1 MRIPLETIKTKLRN
15 GLTTR
20 VHAKIVATRTST
32 EFYLDGAKCIEC
44 PEEFKAHFY
53 LHELDNPKAM
63 FDATIRRRKARF
75 LEYSSNPD
83 KVELE
88 DYWTTH
94 PVIECNY
101 DPGTTLYTVKRSGF
115 APVSFTNCWLDDI
128 WIDPTHDAGGLVIE
142 SKETSF
148 KSTMNWAIYEVKYL
162 TPVMQVRDGFALC
175 TGSIIDVFQQ
185 YDEAVAFHDEELVSA
200 FEEALDDD

>member
-1 MRIPLETIKTKLRN
+1 MRIPLNAIKTKLRD

-32 EFYLDGAKCIEC
+32 EYYLDGAKCIEC

-53 LHELDNPKAM
+53 LHELDDPKAM
-63 FDATIRRRKARF
+63 FDATIRRRRARF
-75 LEYSSNPD
+75 LAIPDPD

-115 APVSFTNCWLDDI
+115 APVSFPNCWLDDI
-128 WIDPTHDAGGLVIE
+128 CIAGGADVGGLVLE
-142 SKETSF
+142 SKDTSF
-148 KSTMNWAIYEVKYL
+148 KSPMNWAIYEVKYL
-162 TPVMQVRDGFALC
+162 TTVMQVLNGFAVC
-175 TGSIIDVFQQ
+175 TGSMVDVFKT
-185 YDEAVAFHDEELVSA
+185 YDEAVAFHDEELVSE